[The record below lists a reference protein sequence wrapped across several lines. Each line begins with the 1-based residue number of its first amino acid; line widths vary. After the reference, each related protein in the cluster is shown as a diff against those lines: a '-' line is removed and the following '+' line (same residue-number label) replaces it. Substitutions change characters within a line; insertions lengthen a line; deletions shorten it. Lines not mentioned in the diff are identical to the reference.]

1 MFKFAAKR
9 QVRWPVKIKVPQ
21 DGGGVDEAT
30 VTLQFELLTRS
41 EYRGLEG
48 SSPEEIEAV
57 LRGKIKGWQD
67 VCDAD
72 GNPIDFTPENLDAF
86 LDVPYVERAVS
97 VALMGASAGAAAT
110 KN

>member
-21 DGGGVDEAT
+21 DGGGVDEST

-41 EYRGLEG
+41 EYRALEAAT
-48 SSPEEIEAV
+48 PDEIEAT
-57 LRGKIKGWQD
+57 LRSKIKGWQD
-67 VCDAD
+67 VCDSD
-72 GNPIDFTPENLDAF
+72 GTPLDFTPENLERF
-86 LDVPYVERAVS
+86 LDASYVERAVS
-97 VALMGASAGAAAT
+97 VALMGASAGAAA